1 MRSGPVQISPLL
13 GIPLIEERDCLTSI
27 IISAL
32 GRAGIQPEPQDILV
46 IAQKIV
52 SKSEG
57 RSTLLRDVSVSPNA
71 QSLAEKTSKDPRLV
85 ELILSESSAVLR
97 FKPGVL
103 VTIHKL
109 GYIMANAG
117 IDQSNVEQTAE
128 GDRVLLLPIDPDN
141 SCAKLKQ
148 ALDAYYNTD
157 LGIVINDSFG
167 RPWRKGVVSVALGS
181 AGLPALRNLVGK
193 PDLYGRSMRVTES
206 AFADQVATAAAM
218 VMGETNEAIPVVH
231 IRGLQWNEPTGSS
244 RDLIRDKSEDMFQ

>member
-32 GRAGIQPEPQDILV
+32 DRAGIQPEPQDILV
-46 IAQKIV
+46 VAQKIV

-128 GDRVLLLPIDPDN
+128 GDRVLLH
-141 SCAKLKQ
+141 
-148 ALDAYYNTD
+148 NTD

>member
-1 MRSGPVQISPLL
+1 
-13 GIPLIEERDCLTSI
+13 
-27 IISAL
+27 
-32 GRAGIQPEPQDILV
+32 
-46 IAQKIV
+46 
-52 SKSEG
+52 
-57 RSTLLRDVSVSPNA
+57 
-71 QSLAEKTSKDPRLV
+71 
-85 ELILSESSAVLR
+85 
-97 FKPGVL
+97 L

-141 SCAKLKQ
+141 SCAELKQ
-148 ALDAYYNTD
+148 ALDAHYSTD

-231 IRGLQWNEPTGSS
+231 IRGLQWNEPTGPS

>member
-32 GRAGIQPEPQDILV
+32 DRAGIQPEPQDILV
-46 IAQKIV
+46 VAQKIV

-85 ELILSESSAVLR
+85 ELILSESSAV
-97 FKPGVL
+97 P
-103 VTIHKL
+103 
-109 GYIMANAG
+109 NAG

-148 ALDAYYNTD
+148 ALDAHYNTD

-206 AFADQVATAAAM
+206 AFADQVAT
-218 VMGETNEAIPVVH
+218 
-231 IRGLQWNEPTGSS
+231 
-244 RDLIRDKSEDMFQ
+244 